1 MRVDTPDSAFDLLR
15 RRRVDAWASARQVL
29 VEYAAQLSGSRVLKD
44 RYGVNRAAVV
54 VAKGQTARLAYIND
68 FIEEI
73 KASGFVQEAIRRS
86 GWQGVRVAAPEEPSP
101 GTKRPR

>member
-1 MRVDTPDSAFDLLR
+1 MLGHQPGNYLSIMRPSCPARGCLR
-15 RRRVDAWASARQVL
+15 N
-29 VEYAAQLSGSRVLKD
+29 

-73 KASGFVQEAIRRS
+73 KASGFVQQAIRRS
-86 GWQGVRVAAPEEPSP
+86 GWEGVRVAAPEEPSP
-101 GTKRPR
+101 GSKRPR